1 MLPQYEL
8 NPPCNFA
15 KNLYMFAGIIE
26 KKLHK
31 QSIHAFVDGE
41 ESQFSGD
48 ELYAMLS
55 MTQCRL
61 TQPITFS
68 FSVIAIFTGLVWRL
82 S

>member
-8 NPPCNFA
+8 NPPCNCA
-15 KNLYMFAGIIE
+15 
-26 KKLHK
+26 KKLTCLLRLLKKVHK

-55 MTQCRL
+55 MTRAVYYILFLSCCNFHRPRL
-61 TQPITFS
+61 EV
-68 FSVIAIFTGLVWRL
+68 VIGQM
-82 S
+82 